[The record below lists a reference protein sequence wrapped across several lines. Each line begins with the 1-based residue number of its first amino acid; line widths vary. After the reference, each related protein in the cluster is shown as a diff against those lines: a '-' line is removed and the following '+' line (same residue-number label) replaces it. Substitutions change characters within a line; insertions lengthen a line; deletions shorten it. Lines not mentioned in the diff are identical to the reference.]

1 MIGKT
6 ISHYRV
12 LEKLGGGRMG
22 VVYRAEDLKLK
33 RQVALKFLPE
43 ELSRDKHALERFQRE
58 ARAASALNHPNIC
71 TVYDIDEADGRH
83 FIAMELL
90 EGKTLK
96 HRIAGRPM
104 PTNEVLELGIQIT
117 DALDAA
123 HRKGIIHRDIKPA
136 NLFVT
141 ERGQAK
147 ILDFGLA
154 KLRSSEA
161 PKAAGVSEGATVDV
175 VEEQL
180 TSPGAAL
187 GTVAYMSPEQARGED
202 LDARTDLFSF
212 GAVLYE
218 MATGHLPFKGAT
230 TALVFDAILHKLPVA
245 AARLNPELPA
255 ELERIVNKALEKD
268 REVRYQSASELRAD
282 LKRFK
287 RDSDSAKTA
296 AASAAVPAAVPAPM
310 PALAGWRSWALLGAA
325 VLAGIMLLTAA
336 WYVLRRPAPPAKPA
350 RPAAVAATFTQLTD
364 QPGAELFPSLS
375 PDGKSLAY
383 AAQTAGNWDIYFQRV
398 GGKTVINLTRDC
410 PAEDTQPA
418 FSPDGEQIA
427 FRSERE
433 GGGIFVMGATGESVR
448 RLTDFGYNPAWSPE
462 GKEIVLGRANGSAA
476 ATWVGARH
484 ELWRVNVVTGEKR
497 QIAAERAAQPDWRQV
512 APRGAVQPNWSP
524 HGYRIAFWTHKAGQR
539 DIATMTA
546 DGRDPVAVTN
556 DAATDW
562 NPIWSPDGDYLYFLS
577 DRSGSMN
584 VCRVAIEE
592 RTGKVLGP
600 PEPLTTPA
608 SDTAY
613 LSIGRDGRH
622 LAYAQRIL
630 SSNIHRIAFDPRTGK
645 VAGQPA
651 ALTSGSRNAGALD
664 VSPGGEWIA
673 FQASGTQEDI
683 FIVGKDG
690 TGLRQ
695 LTNDIHKDRSPRWS
709 PDGKRIAFYS
719 NRGGKWEIWSIQA
732 DGSGLQQLTFN
743 SPASASYPVWSP
755 DGTQLA
761 YTIAS
766 KGTYIIEVGKSGPGS
781 SPRALA
787 PLPGSDS
794 DFVPW
799 SWSRDGRRIAGY
811 QQRPDGSVLGI
822 WVYSLDT
829 GQHARLADRGSLPVW
844 LSDGRRL
851 VFVEAGKLY
860 LLDSQTKK
868 AQELLS
874 ASPRSIGRY
883 TLAPDNRIIYMQL
896 SSTEADIWLA
906 TLQ

>member
-1 MIGKT
+1 MTGKT

-12 LEKLGGGRMG
+12 LEKLGGGGMG
-22 VVYRAEDLKLK
+22 VVYKAEDTKLG

-58 ARAASALNHPNIC
+58 AQAASALNHPNIC
-71 TVYDIDEADGRH
+71 TVYDIDEAQGRH

-90 EGKTLK
+90 EGQTLK

-104 PTNEVLELGIQIT
+104 PTEEVLELGVQIT

-123 HRKGIIHRDIKPA
+123 HKKGIIHRDIKPA
-136 NLFVT
+136 NIFVT
-141 ERGQAK
+141 EREQAK

-154 KLRSSEA
+154 KLTPGEA
-161 PKAAGVSEGATVDV
+161 AKAAGASQGATVDFI
-175 VEEQL
+175 EEQL
-180 TSPGAAL
+180 TSPGAAV
-187 GTVAYMSPEQARGED
+187 GTVAYMSPEQVRGEE
-202 LDARTDLFSF
+202 LDTRTDLFSL

-218 MATGHLPFKGAT
+218 MATGRQAFAGAT
-230 TALVFDAILHKLPVA
+230 SGVVFHAILDRMPVSPV
-245 AARLNPELPA
+245 RLNPELPA

-268 REVRYQSASELRAD
+268 REVRYQSAAELRAD

-287 RDSDSAKTA
+287 RDSDSAKTS

-310 PALAGWRSWALLGAA
+310 PAPAGWRNWALLGAA
-325 VLAGIMLLTAA
+325 VLAGIMLLVAA
-336 WYVLRRPAPPAKPA
+336 WYVLRRPAQLVKPA
-350 RPAAVAATFTQLTD
+350 QPAAIAATFTQLTD

-383 AAQTAGNWDIYFQRV
+383 AAQTTGNWDIYFQRV

-410 PAEDTQPA
+410 PASDTQPA

-427 FRSERE
+427 FRSDRD

-448 RLTDFGYNPAWSPE
+448 RLTDFGYNPAWSPD
-462 GKEIVLGRANGSAA
+462 GKEIVFGAAHGSAPG
-476 ATWVGARH
+476 TWVGASH
-484 ELWRVNVVTGEKR
+484 TLWRVNVATGEKR
-497 QIAAERAAQPDWRQV
+497 QIAAEGAAQPDWRQV
-512 APRGAVQPNWSP
+512 APQGAVQPSWSP
-524 HGYRIAFWTHKAGQR
+524 HGYRIAFWTQKEGQR

-556 DAATDW
+556 DTATDW
-562 NPIWSPDGDYLYFLS
+562 NAIWSPDGNHVYFLS

-584 VCRVAIEE
+584 VWRIPIEE
-592 RTGKVLGP
+592 QTGKAMGA

-608 SDTAY
+608 SDTAF
-613 LSIGRDGRH
+613 LSIARDGRR
-622 LAYAQRIL
+622 LAYAQRVG
-630 SSNIHRIAFDPRTGK
+630 SANIRRIAFDPRAGK
-645 VAGQPA
+645 VTGQPT
-651 ALTSGSRNAGALD
+651 ALTYGSRTAGVPS
-664 VSPGGEWIA
+664 VSPDGEWVA
-673 FQASGTQEDI
+673 FASTGTQEDI
-683 FIVGKDG
+683 FVVGKGG

-695 LTNDIHKDRSPRWS
+695 LTNDIHKDRRPRWS

-719 NRGGKWEIWSIQA
+719 NRGGKYEIWSIQA

-743 SPASASYPVWSP
+743 SPAGASNPVWSP
-755 DGTQLA
+755 DGAQLA
-761 YTIAS
+761 CYVQG

-787 PLPGSDS
+787 PLPGSEGV
-794 DFVPW
+794 FVAW
-799 SWSRDGRRIAGY
+799 SWSGDGRRIAGC
-811 QQRPDGSVLGI
+811 QERPDGAAGI
-822 WVYSLDT
+822 WVYLLDS
-829 GQHARLADRGSLPVW
+829 GQYTRLTNRGSDPVW
-844 LSDGRRL
+844 LTDGRRL
-851 VFVEAGKLY
+851 LFVQAGKLY
-860 LLDSQTKK
+860 LLDSQTNR

-874 ASPRSIGRY
+874 ASPHSIAAPA
-883 TLAPDNRIIYMQL
+883 LAPDNRIIYMVL

>member
-1 MIGKT
+1 LTGST

-12 LEKLGGGRMG
+12 LEKLGGGGMG
-22 VVYRAEDLKLK
+22 VVYKAEDLKLK
-33 RQVALKFLPE
+33 RLVALKFLPE

-58 ARAASALNHPNIC
+58 AQAASALNHPNIC
-71 TVYDIDEADGRH
+71 TIYDIDEAEGRH

-90 EGKTLK
+90 EGRTLK
-96 HRIAGRPM
+96 QRILGRPL
-104 PTNEVLELGIQIT
+104 PAEQLAELAIPIA

-123 HRKGIIHRDIKPA
+123 HKKGIVHRDIKPA

-141 ERGQAK
+141 DGGQAK

-161 PKAAGVSEGATVDV
+161 AKAAGVSEGATVDV

-180 TSPGAAL
+180 TSPGTAI

-230 TALVFDAILHKLPVA
+230 TALVFDAILHKLPAA
-245 AARLNPELPA
+245 AARMNPELPA

-268 REVRYQSASELRAD
+268 REVRYQSAAELRAD

-287 RDSDSAKTA
+287 RDSDSAKTS

-310 PALAGWRSWALLGAA
+310 PALAAWRSWALLGAA
-325 VLAGIMLLTAA
+325 VLAGIMLLAAA
-336 WYVLRRPAPPAKPA
+336 WYVLLRPAPPAQPA
-350 RPAAVAATFTQLTD
+350 QPAAIAATFTQLTD

-410 PAEDTQPA
+410 PADDTQPA

-427 FRSERE
+427 FRSDRD

-448 RLTDFGYNPAWSPE
+448 RLTDFGYNPAWSPD
-462 GKEIVLGRANGSAA
+462 GKEIAFGVANGSDPRS
-476 ATWVGARH
+476 WVGGRH
-484 ELWRVNVVTGEKR
+484 GLWRVNVATGEKR
-497 QIAAERAAQPDWRQV
+497 QIAAEGAAQPDWRQV
-512 APRGAVQPNWSP
+512 APRGAVQPSWSP
-524 HGYRIAFWTHKAGQR
+524 HGYRIAFWTQKEGQR
-539 DIATMTA
+539 DIATITA
-546 DGRDPVAVTN
+546 DGREPAAVTK
-556 DAATDW
+556 DAAVDW
-562 NPIWSPDGDYLYFLS
+562 NPIWSPDGRYLYFLS

-584 VCRVAIEE
+584 VWRIPVEE
-592 RTGKVLGP
+592 QNGKVLGG

-613 LSIGRDGRH
+613 LSVARDGRR
-622 LAYAQRIL
+622 LAYVQRVV
-630 SSNIHRIAFDPRTGK
+630 SVNIHRIAFDPRAGK
-645 VAGQPA
+645 VTGQPT
-651 ALTSGSRNAGALD
+651 ALTYGSRAAAAPS
-664 VSPGGEWIA
+664 VSPDGEWIT
-673 FQASGTQEDI
+673 FASIGAQEDV
-683 FIVGKDG
+683 FTVRQDG
-690 TGLRQ
+690 SGLRQ
-695 LTNDIHKDRSPRWS
+695 LTNDIHKDRFPRWS

-743 SPASASYPVWSP
+743 SPASAVNPVWSP

-761 YTIAS
+761 YTLQG

-787 PLPGSDS
+787 PLPGSEGK
-794 DFVPW
+794 FVAW
-799 SWSRDGRRIAGY
+799 SWSGDGRRIAGSE
-811 QQRPDGSVLGI
+811 QRPDGSPAGI
-822 WVYSLDT
+822 WVHLLDS
-829 GQHARLADRGSLPVW
+829 GQYARLTDGGSDPVW

-851 VFVEAGKLY
+851 LFVQQDKLY

-868 AQELLS
+868 AQKLLS
-874 ASPRSIGRY
+874 ASPHSITRA
-883 TLAPDNRIIYMQL
+883 TLAPENRVIYMTF